1 LPPPLFVN
9 VPINALVE
17 VTYAVNVALV
27 LVLVASTRNSP
38 VDCLYCASV
47 IATVSGGGVGVAG
60 AGVTLKVALTL
71 ALFKVALITAELLVA
86 TTLVVTVNEALLAPA
101 GTTTLAGTVATA
113 ELLLA
118 NDTVTP
124 PDGAAP
130 LSVTVPV
137 DDAPPVTL
145 AGFNANDVGVMAP
158 GGAVT
163 NRVPVTQWFAKV
175 SG

>member
-1 LPPPLFVN
+1 MFVN

-17 VTYAVNVALV
+17 VTYAVNVALE

-38 VDCLYCASV
+38 VACVYSASV
-47 IATVSGGGVGVAG
+47 IATVSGGGVGVVG
-60 AGVTLKVALTL
+60 AGVTVNVALAL
-71 ALFKVALITAELLVA
+71 ALFKVALITAELLAV
-86 TTLVVTVNEALLAPA
+86 TTLVVTVNEALLVPA

-118 NDTVTP
+118 NDTVAP
-124 PDGAAP
+124 PGGAAP
-130 LSVTVPV
+130 LNVTVAV
-137 DDAPPVTL
+137 DDPPPITV
-145 AGFNANDVGVMAP
+145 AGLSVNDVGVIAP
-158 GGAVT
+158 GVAVT